1 MAGEPSPGAQ
11 ESPPL
16 EKFLPTPL
24 PLTEPAITQTDPVEM
39 LTESLVTLI
48 YTTFT
53 GVAAISTDTPVTL
66 TDIKMSL
73 IYTTMTLTL

>member
-1 MAGEPSPGAQ
+1 MAGDPSPGAQ
-11 ESPPL
+11 ESPRL

-24 PLTEPAITQTDPVEM
+24 PLTEPAIAQTDPVEM

-66 TDIKMSL
+66 ADIKMTL
-73 IYTTMTLTL
+73 IYTMTLTL